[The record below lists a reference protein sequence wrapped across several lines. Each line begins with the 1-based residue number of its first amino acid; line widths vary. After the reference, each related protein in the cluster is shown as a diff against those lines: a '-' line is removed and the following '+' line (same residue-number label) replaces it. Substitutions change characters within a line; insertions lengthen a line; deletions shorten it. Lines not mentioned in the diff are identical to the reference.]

1 MSERVAARMAD
12 IAPFHVMDILAR
24 ARALESQGHDII
36 HLEIGEPDFP
46 TPAPIVEA
54 GVAALRAGHTHYT
67 GALGLPELRTAI
79 AGFYDQR
86 WNAAVDPTRVIVTP
100 GA

>member
-1 MSERVAARMAD
+1 MRTPTPHTADRMTG

-24 ARALESQGHDII
+24 AQALEATGRDII

-67 GALGLPELRTAI
+67 GALGRPAQRTAI
-79 AGFYDQR
+79 AGF
-86 WNAAVDPTRVIVTP
+86 
-100 GA
+100 